1 MKNPFKRK
9 SLPDDA
15 SGPVFENGEAL
26 APDPMAAGE
35 MRKKRRKRIL
45 AVVLI
50 AAAALIAASALYKKS
65 QPKLKTI
72 TTGKITYGDLTKTV
86 SADGTVASRNV
97 SVVSDTT
104 GSIVQSVDVS
114 LNNTVNRGA
123 RLCTLKDSETG
134 ALRAVTAPISGTVTH
149 VGAVK
154 GSPASGE
161 LFTLQ
166 DTGNLK
172 VIMNIDQ
179 SDIGAVSTGQ
189 AVTITANG
197 TGGKTYH
204 GVVASVAPTST
215 ASAAAGDS
223 ESAAVSSSGSAASS
237 AAVSSAAASSDLSS
251 ASSGGSTPQ
260 FSASADISAPADG
273 LKIGMK
279 THQDITVE
287 TRRNIFTVPI
297 DAVTKDANGHY
308 EIFVVRHHKDQP
320 DTVEA
325 VKVTTGLQNDTII
338 EISAKGLKAGAKVAL
353 NPASLKDGEPVTA

>member
-1 MKNPFKRK
+1 MNNPFKRQK
-9 SLPDDA
+9 PNAFSAP
-15 SGPVFENGEAL
+15 EAPGTGL
-26 APDPMAAGE
+26 AAADP
-35 MRKKRRKRIL
+35 KPKRSRRIL
-45 AVVLI
+45 LIVLI
-50 AAAALIAASALYKKS
+50 AAAAVIAGLAVYKKS
-65 QPKLKTI
+65 RPSLTSI
-72 TTGKITYGDLTKTV
+72 STGTVNYGDLTKTI